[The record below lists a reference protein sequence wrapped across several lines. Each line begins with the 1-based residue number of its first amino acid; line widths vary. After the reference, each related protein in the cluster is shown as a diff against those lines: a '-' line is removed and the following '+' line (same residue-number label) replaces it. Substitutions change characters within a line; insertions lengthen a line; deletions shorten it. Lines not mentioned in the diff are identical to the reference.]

1 LLEIA
6 YLRRMH
12 AKNPYGNR
20 YDLKRLTKH
29 YHALEKF
36 ILLNPSGEET
46 IDFSSSE
53 AVFALNK
60 AMLLA
65 DFNLGNYDLPSGYL
79 IPPVPGRLDYL
90 LHIKDFIAEKFNS
103 TEDSQLIGLDI
114 GSGANGIYCI
124 LGAQHFN
131 WKMVGSET
139 DSKALE
145 IANSNIKNT
154 KGLNDRI
161 EIRHQKDKG
170 SLFKNTIQ
178 PNEQFDFVV
187 CNPPFHSSKEEALK
201 GSLRKV
207 KNLGGYAA
215 KEKFLLNFEG
225 QANELWCNGGE
236 VLFIK
241 RLIKESVIFKKQ
253 VKVFSTLVAKSES
266 VAAIKKQLNKAKAN
280 FQVIPMALGNKK
292 GRYVMWWFE

>member
-1 LLEIA
+1 
-6 YLRRMH
+6 MH
-12 AKNPYGNR
+12 AQNPYGNR

-60 AMLLA
+60 SMLLA
-65 DFNLGNYDLPSGYL
+65 DFKLGDYELPSGYL

-90 LHIKDFIAEKFNS
+90 LHVRDFLTEKFNVS
-103 TEDSQLIGLDI
+103 ENSQLNGLDM

-124 LGAQHFN
+124 LGAQYFN

-139 DSKALE
+139 DAKAVE
-145 IANSNIKNT
+145 IANANIQKT
-154 KGLNDRI
+154 KGLNDKI
-161 EIRHQKDKG
+161 EIRHQQDKG

-178 PNEQFDFVV
+178 ANEQFDFVV

-241 RLIKESVIFKKQ
+241 RLIKESVGFKNQ

-266 VAAIKKQLNKAKAN
+266 VAAIKKQLSKVKAN
-280 FQVIPMALGNKK
+280 FEVIPMALGNKK
-292 GRYVMWWFE
+292 GRYLMWWFEPSKA

>member
-1 LLEIA
+1 LHV
-6 YLRRMH
+6 R
-12 AKNPYGNR
+12 
-20 YDLKRLTKH
+20 DFLT
-29 YHALEKF
+29 
-36 ILLNPSGEET
+36 
-46 IDFSSSE
+46 
-53 AVFALNK
+53 
-60 AMLLA
+60 
-65 DFNLGNYDLPSGYL
+65 
-79 IPPVPGRLDYL
+79 
-90 LHIKDFIAEKFNS
+90 EKFNVS
-103 TEDSQLIGLDI
+103 ENSQLNGLDM

-124 LGAQHFN
+124 LGAQYFN

-139 DSKALE
+139 DAKAVE
-145 IANSNIKNT
+145 IANANIQKT
-154 KGLNDRI
+154 KELNDKI
-161 EIRHQKDKG
+161 EIRHQQDKG

-178 PNEQFDFVV
+178 ANEQFDFVV

-241 RLIKESVIFKKQ
+241 RLIKESVGFKNQ

-266 VAAIKKQLNKAKAN
+266 VAAIKKQLSKVKAN
-280 FQVIPMALGNKK
+280 FEVIPMALGNKK
-292 GRYVMWWFE
+292 GRYVMWWFESSKE

>member
-1 LLEIA
+1 
-6 YLRRMH
+6 MH
-12 AKNPYGNR
+12 AQNPYSSR

-36 ILLNPSGEET
+36 IVLNPSGEET

-60 AMLLA
+60 SMLLA
-65 DFNLGNYDLPSGYL
+65 DFKLGDYELPSGYL

-90 LHIKDFIAEKFNS
+90 LYVRDFLTEKFNVS
-103 TEDSQLIGLDI
+103 ENSQLNGLDM

-139 DSKALE
+139 DAKAVE
-145 IANSNIKNT
+145 IANANIQKT
-154 KGLNDRI
+154 KELNDKI
-161 EIRHQKDKG
+161 EIRHQQDKG

-178 PNEQFDFVV
+178 ANEQFDFVV

-241 RLIKESVIFKKQ
+241 RLIKESVGFKNQ

-266 VAAIKKQLNKAKAN
+266 VAAIKKQLSKVKAN
-280 FQVIPMALGNKK
+280 FEVIPMALGNKK
-292 GRYVMWWFE
+292 GRYLMWWFEPSKA

>member
-1 LLEIA
+1 
-6 YLRRMH
+6 MH
-12 AKNPYGNR
+12 AQNPYGNR

-36 ILLNPSGEET
+36 IVLNPSGEET

-60 AMLLA
+60 SMLLA
-65 DFNLGNYDLPSGYL
+65 DFKLGDYELPSGYL

-90 LHIKDFIAEKFNS
+90 LHVRDFLTEKFNVS
-103 TEDSQLIGLDI
+103 ENSQLNGLDM

-124 LGAQHFN
+124 LGAQYFN

-139 DSKALE
+139 DAKAVE
-145 IANSNIKNT
+145 IANANIQKT
-154 KGLNDRI
+154 KGLNDKI
-161 EIRHQKDKG
+161 EIRHQQDKG

-178 PNEQFDFVV
+178 ANEQFDFVV

-207 KNLGGYAA
+207 KNLGGYAV

-241 RLIKESVIFKKQ
+241 RLIKESVGFKNQ
-253 VKVFSTLVAKSES
+253 VKVFSTLVAKSDS
-266 VAAIKKQLNKAKAN
+266 VAAIKKQLSKVKAN
-280 FQVIPMALGNKK
+280 FEVIPMALGNKK
-292 GRYVMWWFE
+292 GRYLMWWFEPSKA

>member
-1 LLEIA
+1 
-6 YLRRMH
+6 MH
-12 AKNPYGNR
+12 AQNPYGNR

-36 ILLNPSGEET
+36 IVLNPSGEET

-60 AMLLA
+60 SMLLA
-65 DFNLGNYDLPSGYL
+65 DFKLGDYELPSGYL

-90 LHIKDFIAEKFNS
+90 LHVRDFLTEKFNVS
-103 TEDSQLIGLDI
+103 ENSQLNGLDM

-124 LGAQHFN
+124 LGAQYFN

-139 DSKALE
+139 DAKAVE
-145 IANSNIKNT
+145 IANANIQKT
-154 KGLNDRI
+154 KGLNDKI
-161 EIRHQKDKG
+161 EIRHQQDKG

-178 PNEQFDFVV
+178 ANEQFDFVV

-241 RLIKESVIFKKQ
+241 RLIKESVGFKNQ

-266 VAAIKKQLNKAKAN
+266 VAAIKKQLSKVKAN
-280 FQVIPMALGNKK
+280 FEVIPMALGNKK
-292 GRYVMWWFE
+292 GRYVMWWFESSKE

>member
-1 LLEIA
+1 
-6 YLRRMH
+6 MH
-12 AKNPYGNR
+12 AQNPYGNR

-36 ILLNPSGEET
+36 IVLNPSGEET

-60 AMLLA
+60 SMLLA
-65 DFNLGNYDLPSGYL
+65 DFKLGDYELPSGYL

-90 LHIKDFIAEKFNS
+90 LHVRDFLTEKFNVS
-103 TEDSQLIGLDI
+103 ENSQLNGLDM

-124 LGAQHFN
+124 LGAQYFN

-139 DSKALE
+139 DAKAVE
-145 IANSNIKNT
+145 IANSNLKKT
-154 KGLNDRI
+154 KELNDKI
-161 EIRHQKDKG
+161 EIRHQHDKG

-178 PNEQFDFVV
+178 ANEQFDFVV

-207 KNLGGYAA
+207 KNLGGYAV

-241 RLIKESVIFKKQ
+241 RLIKESVGFKNQ
-253 VKVFSTLVAKSES
+253 VKVFSTLVAKSDS
-266 VAAIKKQLNKAKAN
+266 VAAIKKQLSKVKAN
-280 FQVIPMALGNKK
+280 FEVIPMALGNKK
-292 GRYVMWWFE
+292 GRYLMWWFEPSKA

>member
-1 LLEIA
+1 
-6 YLRRMH
+6 MH
-12 AKNPYGNR
+12 AQNPYGNR

-36 ILLNPSGEET
+36 IVLNPSGEET

-60 AMLLA
+60 SMLLA
-65 DFNLGNYDLPSGYL
+65 DFKLGDYELPSGYL

-90 LHIKDFIAEKFNS
+90 LHVRDFLTEKFNVS
-103 TEDSQLIGLDI
+103 ENSQLNGLDM

-139 DSKALE
+139 DAKAVE
-145 IANSNIKNT
+145 IANANIQKT
-154 KGLNDRI
+154 KGLNDKI
-161 EIRHQKDKG
+161 EIRHQQDKG

-178 PNEQFDFVV
+178 ANEQFDFVV

-241 RLIKESVIFKKQ
+241 RLIKESVGFKNQ

-266 VAAIKKQLNKAKAN
+266 VAAIKKQLSKVKAN
-280 FQVIPMALGNKK
+280 FEVIPMALGNKK
-292 GRYVMWWFE
+292 GRYVMWWFESSKE

>member
-1 LLEIA
+1 
-6 YLRRMH
+6 MH
-12 AKNPYGNR
+12 AQNPYSSR

-36 ILLNPSGEET
+36 IVLNPSGEET

-60 AMLLA
+60 FMLLA
-65 DFNLGNYDLPSGYL
+65 DFKLGDYELPSGYL

-90 LHIKDFIAEKFNS
+90 LHVRDFLTEKFNVS
-103 TEDSQLIGLDI
+103 ENSQLNGLDM

-139 DSKALE
+139 DAKAVE
-145 IANSNIKNT
+145 IVNANIQKT
-154 KGLNDRI
+154 KGLNDKI
-161 EIRHQKDKG
+161 EIRHQQDKG

-178 PNEQFDFVV
+178 ANEQFDFVV

-241 RLIKESVIFKKQ
+241 RLIKESVGFKNQ

-266 VAAIKKQLNKAKAN
+266 VAAIKKQLSKVKAN
-280 FQVIPMALGNKK
+280 FEVIPMALGNKK
-292 GRYVMWWFE
+292 GRYLMWWFEPSKA

>member
-1 LLEIA
+1 
-6 YLRRMH
+6 MH
-12 AKNPYGNR
+12 AQNPYGNR

-60 AMLLA
+60 SMLLA
-65 DFNLGNYDLPSGYL
+65 DFKLGDYELPSGYL

-90 LHIKDFIAEKFNS
+90 LHVRDFLTEKFNVS
-103 TEDSQLIGLDI
+103 ENSQLNGLDM

-124 LGAQHFN
+124 LGAQYFN

-139 DSKALE
+139 DAKAVE
-145 IANSNIKNT
+145 IANANIQKT
-154 KGLNDRI
+154 KGLNDKI
-161 EIRHQKDKG
+161 EIRHQQDKG

-178 PNEQFDFVV
+178 ANEQFDFVV

-241 RLIKESVIFKKQ
+241 RLVKESVGFKNQ

-266 VAAIKKQLNKAKAN
+266 VAAIKKQLSKVKAN
-280 FQVIPMALGNKK
+280 FEVIPMALGNKK
-292 GRYVMWWFE
+292 GRYLMWWFEPSKA

>member
-1 LLEIA
+1 MKGDDLLLL
-6 YLRRMH
+6 LRPLVLFCLIFSLNY
-12 AKNPYGNR
+12 K
-20 YDLKRLTKH
+20 LKISP
-29 YHALEKF
+29 A
-36 ILLNPSGEET
+36 
-46 IDFSSSE
+46 
-53 AVFALNK
+53 A
-60 AMLLA
+60 
-65 DFNLGNYDLPSGYL
+65 
-79 IPPVPGRLDYL
+79 
-90 LHIKDFIAEKFNS
+90 KDFIAEKFNS

-241 RLIKESVIFKKQ
+241 IDELEQKGEDITRQTNLELSKNFITPFDREDIHSLITSIDLFRLYPGTCCI
-253 VKVFSTLVAKSES
+253 A
-266 VAAIKKQLNKAKAN
+266 
-280 FQVIPMALGNKK
+280 
-292 GRYVMWWFE
+292 

>member
-1 LLEIA
+1 
-6 YLRRMH
+6 MH
-12 AKNPYGNR
+12 KQNPYNSR

-36 ILLNPSGEET
+36 IVLNPNKEET
-46 IDFSSSE
+46 INFSVSE

-65 DFNLGNYDLPSGYL
+65 DFNLGDYDLPSGYL

-90 LHIKDFIAEKFNS
+90 LHIRDFLTEKFNIS
-103 TEDSQLIGLDI
+103 ENSQLNGLDI

-124 LGAQHFN
+124 LGAQYFN

-139 DSKALE
+139 DAKAVD
-145 IANSNIKNT
+145 IANANIKKT
-154 KGLNDRI
+154 KGLNNKI
-161 EIRHQKDKG
+161 EIRHQQDKG

-178 PNEQFDFVV
+178 SKEKFDFVV
-187 CNPPFHSSKEEALK
+187 CNPPFHNSKEETLK

-207 KNLGGYAA
+207 INLGGFAA

-236 VLFIK
+236 VLFVK
-241 RLIKESVIFKKQ
+241 RLIKESVGFKNQ
-253 VKVFSTLVAKSES
+253 VKLFSTLVAKSES

-280 FQVIPMALGNKK
+280 FEVIPMALGNKK
-292 GRYVMWWFE
+292 GRYVLWWFETTKT

>member
-1 LLEIA
+1 
-6 YLRRMH
+6 MH

-29 YHALEKF
+29 YHALGKF

-60 AMLLA
+60 SMLLA
-65 DFNLGNYDLPSGYL
+65 DFKLGDYELPSGYL

-90 LHIKDFIAEKFNS
+90 LHVRDFLTEKFNVS
-103 TEDSQLIGLDI
+103 ENSQLNGLDM

-139 DSKALE
+139 DAKAVE
-145 IANSNIKNT
+145 IANANIQKT
-154 KGLNDRI
+154 KGLNDKI
-161 EIRHQKDKG
+161 EIRHQQDKG

-178 PNEQFDFVV
+178 ANEQFDFVV

-241 RLIKESVIFKKQ
+241 RLIKESVGFKNQ

-266 VAAIKKQLNKAKAN
+266 VAAIKKQLSKVKAN
-280 FQVIPMALGNKK
+280 FEVIPMALGNKK
-292 GRYVMWWFE
+292 GRYLMWWFEPSKA

>member
-1 LLEIA
+1 
-6 YLRRMH
+6 MH

-36 ILLNPSGEET
+36 IVLNPSGEET

-60 AMLLA
+60 SMLLA
-65 DFNLGNYDLPSGYL
+65 DFKLGDYELPSGYL

-90 LHIKDFIAEKFNS
+90 LHVRDFLTEKFNVS
-103 TEDSQLIGLDI
+103 ENSQLNGLDM

-139 DSKALE
+139 DAKAVE
-145 IANSNIKNT
+145 IANANIQKT
-154 KGLNDRI
+154 KGLNDKI
-161 EIRHQKDKG
+161 EIRHQQDKG

-178 PNEQFDFVV
+178 ANEQFDFVV

-241 RLIKESVIFKKQ
+241 RLIKESVGFKNQ

-266 VAAIKKQLNKAKAN
+266 VAAIKKQLSKVKAN
-280 FQVIPMALGNKK
+280 FEVIPMALGNKK
-292 GRYVMWWFE
+292 GRYLMWWFEPSKA

>member
-1 LLEIA
+1 
-6 YLRRMH
+6 MH
-12 AKNPYGNR
+12 AQNPYGNR

-36 ILLNPSGEET
+36 IVLNPSGEET

-60 AMLLA
+60 SMLLA
-65 DFNLGNYDLPSGYL
+65 DFKLGDYELPSGYL

-90 LHIKDFIAEKFNS
+90 LHVRDFLTEKFNVS
-103 TEDSQLIGLDI
+103 ENSQLNGLDM

-124 LGAQHFN
+124 LGAQYFN

-139 DSKALE
+139 DAKAVE
-145 IANSNIKNT
+145 IANANIQKT
-154 KGLNDRI
+154 KGLNDKI
-161 EIRHQKDKG
+161 EIRHQQDKG

-178 PNEQFDFVV
+178 ANEQFDFVV

-207 KNLGGYAA
+207 KNLGGYAV

-241 RLIKESVIFKKQ
+241 RLIKESVGFKNQ
-253 VKVFSTLVAKSES
+253 VKVFSTLVAKSDS
-266 VAAIKKQLNKAKAN
+266 VAAIKKQLSKVKAN
-280 FQVIPMALGNKK
+280 FEVIPMALGNKK
-292 GRYVMWWFE
+292 GRYVMWWFESSKE

>member
-1 LLEIA
+1 
-6 YLRRMH
+6 MH

-29 YHALEKF
+29 YHALGKF

-90 LHIKDFIAEKFNS
+90 LHIKDFIAEKINS

-241 RLIKESVIFKKQ
+241 RLIKESVGFKNQ
-253 VKVFSTLVAKSES
+253 VKVFSTLVAKSDS
-266 VAAIKKQLNKAKAN
+266 VAAIKKQLSKVKAN
-280 FQVIPMALGNKK
+280 FEVIPMALGNKK
-292 GRYVMWWFE
+292 GRYLMWWFEPSKA

>member
-1 LLEIA
+1 
-6 YLRRMH
+6 MH
-12 AKNPYGNR
+12 AQNPYGNR

-36 ILLNPSGEET
+36 IVLNPSGEET

-60 AMLLA
+60 SMLLA
-65 DFNLGNYDLPSGYL
+65 DFKLGDYELPSGYL

-90 LHIKDFIAEKFNS
+90 LHVRDFLTEKFNVS
-103 TEDSQLIGLDI
+103 ENSQLNGLDM

-124 LGAQHFN
+124 LGAQYFN

-139 DSKALE
+139 DAKAVE
-145 IANSNIKNT
+145 IANANIQKT
-154 KGLNDRI
+154 KGLNDKI
-161 EIRHQKDKG
+161 EIRHQQDKG

-178 PNEQFDFVV
+178 ANEQFDFVV

-207 KNLGGYAA
+207 KNLGGYAV

-241 RLIKESVIFKKQ
+241 RLIKESVGFKNQ

-266 VAAIKKQLNKAKAN
+266 VAAIKKQLSKVKAN
-280 FQVIPMALGNKK
+280 FEVIPMALGNKK
-292 GRYVMWWFE
+292 GRYVMWWFESSKE

>member
-1 LLEIA
+1 
-6 YLRRMH
+6 MH
-12 AKNPYGNR
+12 AQNPYGNR

-36 ILLNPSGEET
+36 IVLNPSGEET

-60 AMLLA
+60 SMLLA
-65 DFNLGNYDLPSGYL
+65 DFKLGDYELPSGYL

-90 LHIKDFIAEKFNS
+90 LHVRDFLTEKFNVS
-103 TEDSQLIGLDI
+103 ENSQLNGLDM

-124 LGAQHFN
+124 LGAQYFN

-139 DSKALE
+139 DAKAVE
-145 IANSNIKNT
+145 IANANIQKT
-154 KGLNDRI
+154 KGLNDKI
-161 EIRHQKDKG
+161 EIRHQQDKG

-178 PNEQFDFVV
+178 ANEQFDFVV

-241 RLIKESVIFKKQ
+241 RLIKESVGFKNQ

-266 VAAIKKQLNKAKAN
+266 VAAIKKQLSKVKAN
-280 FQVIPMALGNKK
+280 FEVIPMALGNKK
-292 GRYVMWWFE
+292 GRYLMWWFEPSKA

>member
-1 LLEIA
+1 
-6 YLRRMH
+6 MH
-12 AKNPYGNR
+12 AQNPYGNR

-36 ILLNPSGEET
+36 IVLNPSGEET

-60 AMLLA
+60 SMLLA
-65 DFNLGNYDLPSGYL
+65 DFKLGDYELPSGYL

-90 LHIKDFIAEKFNS
+90 LHVRDFLTEKFNVS
-103 TEDSQLIGLDI
+103 ENSQLNGLDM

-124 LGAQHFN
+124 LGAQYFN

-139 DSKALE
+139 DAKAVE
-145 IANSNIKNT
+145 IANANIQKT
-154 KGLNDRI
+154 KGLNDKI
-161 EIRHQKDKG
+161 EIRHQQDKG

-178 PNEQFDFVV
+178 ANEQFDFVV

-201 GSLRKV
+201 VSLRKV
-207 KNLGGYAA
+207 KNLGGYAV

-241 RLIKESVIFKKQ
+241 RLIKESVGFKNQ
-253 VKVFSTLVAKSES
+253 VKVFSTLVAKSDS
-266 VAAIKKQLNKAKAN
+266 VAAIKKQLSKVKAN
-280 FQVIPMALGNKK
+280 FEVIPMALGNKK
-292 GRYVMWWFE
+292 GRYLMWWFEPSKA

>member
-1 LLEIA
+1 
-6 YLRRMH
+6 MH
-12 AKNPYGNR
+12 PQNPYSSR
-20 YDLKRLTKH
+20 YNLKRLTKH

-36 ILLNPSGEET
+36 IVLNPEKEET

-53 AVFALNK
+53 SVFALNK

-65 DFNLGNYDLPSGYL
+65 DFNLGDYDLPSGYL

-90 LHIKDFIAEKFNS
+90 LHILDFLIEKFKVSEN
-103 TEDSQLIGLDI
+103 SQLNGLDI

-124 LGAQHFN
+124 LGAQYFN
-131 WKMVGSET
+131 WNMVGSET
-139 DSKALE
+139 DVKAVE
-145 IANSNIKNT
+145 IANSNLKKT
-154 KGLNDRI
+154 KELNDKI
-161 EIRHQKDKG
+161 EIRHQHDKG

-178 PNEQFDFVV
+178 ANEQFDFVV

-207 KNLGGYAA
+207 KNLGGYAV

-241 RLIKESVIFKKQ
+241 RLIKESVGFKNQ
-253 VKVFSTLVAKSES
+253 VKVFSTLVAKSDS
-266 VAAIKKQLNKAKAN
+266 VAAIKKQLSKVKAN
-280 FQVIPMALGNKK
+280 FEVIPMALGNKK
-292 GRYVMWWFE
+292 GRYVMWWFESSKE

>member
-1 LLEIA
+1 
-6 YLRRMH
+6 
-12 AKNPYGNR
+12 
-20 YDLKRLTKH
+20 
-29 YHALEKF
+29 
-36 ILLNPSGEET
+36 
-46 IDFSSSE
+46 
-53 AVFALNK
+53 
-60 AMLLA
+60 MLLA

>member
-1 LLEIA
+1 
-6 YLRRMH
+6 MH
-12 AKNPYGNR
+12 AQNPYGNR

-36 ILLNPSGEET
+36 IVLNPSGEET

-60 AMLLA
+60 SMLLA
-65 DFNLGNYDLPSGYL
+65 DFKLGDYELPSGYL

-90 LHIKDFIAEKFNS
+90 LHVRDFLTEKFNV
-103 TEDSQLIGLDI
+103 TENSQLNGLDM

-139 DSKALE
+139 DAKAVE
-145 IANSNIKNT
+145 IANANIQKT
-154 KGLNDRI
+154 KGLNDKI
-161 EIRHQKDKG
+161 EIRHQQDKG

-178 PNEQFDFVV
+178 ANEQFDFVV

-241 RLIKESVIFKKQ
+241 RLIKESVGFKNQ

-266 VAAIKKQLNKAKAN
+266 VAAIKKQLSKVKAN
-280 FQVIPMALGNKK
+280 FEVIPMALGNKK
-292 GRYVMWWFE
+292 GRYLMWWFEPSKA

>member
-1 LLEIA
+1 
-6 YLRRMH
+6 MH
-12 AKNPYGNR
+12 AQNPYGNR

-36 ILLNPSGEET
+36 IVLNPSGEET

-60 AMLLA
+60 SMLLA
-65 DFNLGNYDLPSGYL
+65 DFKLGDYELPSGYL

-90 LHIKDFIAEKFNS
+90 LHVRDFLTEKFNVS
-103 TEDSQLIGLDI
+103 ENSQLNGLDM

-139 DSKALE
+139 DAKAVE
-145 IANSNIKNT
+145 IANANIQKT
-154 KGLNDRI
+154 KGLNDKI
-161 EIRHQKDKG
+161 EIRHQQDKG

-178 PNEQFDFVV
+178 ANEQFNFVV

-241 RLIKESVIFKKQ
+241 RLIKESVGFKNQ

-266 VAAIKKQLNKAKAN
+266 VAAIKKQLSKVKAN
-280 FQVIPMALGNKK
+280 FEVIPMALGNKK
-292 GRYVMWWFE
+292 GRYLMWWFEPSKA

>member
-1 LLEIA
+1 MYA
-6 YLRRMH
+6 Q
-12 AKNPYGNR
+12 NPYSSR

-36 ILLNPSGEET
+36 IVLNPSGEET

-60 AMLLA
+60 SMLLA
-65 DFNLGNYDLPSGYL
+65 DFKLGDYELPSGYL

-90 LHIKDFIAEKFNS
+90 LHVRDFLTEKFNVS
-103 TEDSQLIGLDI
+103 ENSQLNGLDM

-139 DSKALE
+139 DAKAVE
-145 IANSNIKNT
+145 IANANIQKT
-154 KGLNDRI
+154 KGLNDKI
-161 EIRHQKDKG
+161 EIRHQQDKG

-178 PNEQFDFVV
+178 ANEQFDFVV

-241 RLIKESVIFKKQ
+241 RLIKESVGFKNQ

-266 VAAIKKQLNKAKAN
+266 VAAIKKQLSKVKAN
-280 FQVIPMALGNKK
+280 FEVIPMALGNKK
-292 GRYVMWWFE
+292 GRYLMWWFEPSKA

>member
-1 LLEIA
+1 
-6 YLRRMH
+6 
-12 AKNPYGNR
+12 
-20 YDLKRLTKH
+20 
-29 YHALEKF
+29 
-36 ILLNPSGEET
+36 
-46 IDFSSSE
+46 
-53 AVFALNK
+53 
-60 AMLLA
+60 MLLA
-65 DFNLGNYDLPSGYL
+65 DFKLGDYELPSGYL

-90 LHIKDFIAEKFNS
+90 LHVRDFLTEKFNVS
-103 TEDSQLIGLDI
+103 ENSQLNGLDM

-139 DSKALE
+139 DAKAVE
-145 IANSNIKNT
+145 IANANIQKT
-154 KGLNDRI
+154 KGLNDKI
-161 EIRHQKDKG
+161 EIRHQQDKG

-178 PNEQFDFVV
+178 ANEQFDFVV

-241 RLIKESVIFKKQ
+241 RLIKESVGFKNQ

-266 VAAIKKQLNKAKAN
+266 VAAIKKQLSKVKAN
-280 FQVIPMALGNKK
+280 FEVIPMALGNKK
-292 GRYVMWWFE
+292 GRYLMWWFEPSKA

>member
-1 LLEIA
+1 
-6 YLRRMH
+6 MH
-12 AKNPYGNR
+12 AQNPYGNR

-36 ILLNPSGEET
+36 IVLNPSGEET

-60 AMLLA
+60 SMLLA
-65 DFNLGNYDLPSGYL
+65 DFKLGDYELPSGYL

-90 LHIKDFIAEKFNS
+90 LHVRDFLTEKFNVS
-103 TEDSQLIGLDI
+103 ENSQLNGLDM

-139 DSKALE
+139 DAKAVE
-145 IANSNIKNT
+145 IANANIQKT
-154 KGLNDRI
+154 KGLNDKI
-161 EIRHQKDKG
+161 EIRHQQDKG

-178 PNEQFDFVV
+178 ANEQFDFVV

-241 RLIKESVIFKKQ
+241 RLIKESVGFKNQ

-266 VAAIKKQLNKAKAN
+266 VAAIKKQLSKVKAN
-280 FQVIPMALGNKK
+280 FEVIPMALGNKK
-292 GRYVMWWFE
+292 GRYLMWWFEPSKA